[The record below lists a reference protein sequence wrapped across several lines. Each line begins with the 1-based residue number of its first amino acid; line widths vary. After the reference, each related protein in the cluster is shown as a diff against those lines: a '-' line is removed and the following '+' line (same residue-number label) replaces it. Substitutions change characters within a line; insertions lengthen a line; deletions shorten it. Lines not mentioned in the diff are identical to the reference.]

1 MTWVPTEFDAQR
13 FLDAVA
19 ERGLTLGAPVTHHAV
34 TDSTNDDALAAALA
48 GAPHGS
54 LFVADE
60 QRRGRGRRGSV
71 WLSTRGASLA
81 FSVLLRSRAPAER
94 AGWFALLSGLALRCA
109 IEKLLTLSGVT
120 TAVSVKWPNDVL
132 CGGKKLAG
140 ILVESRVQS
149 AALSAVVIGIGLNL
163 GSVQL
168 PNEVAERA
176 TSLERLGV
184 LTPPKRETILVTI
197 LEELATRLSNLER
210 ADETGLK
217 ELHAELERHD
227 WLKGQ
232 ALRIDE
238 LRGTGA
244 GIDAAG
250 NLLVDDDLGRRH
262 VRSSGHVEILGDG
275 PRPVERSRAP

>member
-1 MTWVPTEFDAQR
+1 MTGSAVHFDTQR
-13 FLDAVA
+13 FLDVVA
-19 ERGLTLGAPVTHHAV
+19 ARQVTLGVPLTHHAV
-34 TDSTNDDALAAALA
+34 TDSTNDDALAAARA
-48 GAPHGS
+48 SAPHGA
-54 LFVADE
+54 LFIADE

-71 WLSTRGASLA
+71 WLSTPGASLA

-94 AGWFALLSGLALRCA
+94 AGWFALLSGLALRRA
-109 IEKLLTLSGVT
+109 AEQLLTLSGVT
-120 TAVSVKWPNDVL
+120 TTVSVKWPNDVL

-149 AALSAVVIGIGLNL
+149 AELSAVVIGIGLNL
-163 GSVQL
+163 GSVEL
-168 PNEVAERA
+168 PSAVGERA

-184 LTPPKRETILVTI
+184 VHLDRETFLVTI
-197 LEELATRLSNLER
+197 LEELAMRLPKLEA
-210 ADETGLK
+210 ADQTGLK

-227 WLKGQ
+227 CLKGLP
-232 ALRIDE
+232 LRVDE

-250 NLLVDDDLGRRH
+250 NLLVDDELGERH

-275 PRPVERSRAP
+275 PPG